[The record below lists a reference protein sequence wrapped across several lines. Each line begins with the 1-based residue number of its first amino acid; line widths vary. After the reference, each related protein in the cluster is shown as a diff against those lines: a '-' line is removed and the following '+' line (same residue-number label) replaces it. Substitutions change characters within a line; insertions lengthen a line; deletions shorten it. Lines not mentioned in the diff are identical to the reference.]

1 MTSAA
6 APAGDRFQKN
16 LNDLSFTNRSERFER
31 ENNARRNNSARL
43 SLLRPNGLVIANA
56 KKRVN
61 ILSDQKA
68 LTPEDYL
75 LLDYQLCFPLYAA
88 SRLMTKLY
96 QRELEPLG
104 LTYPQYIVLLILWEN
119 APCSVSSIGN
129 RAELASNTLTP
140 LLKRLE
146 LMGLVERHRD
156 EQDERVVRIFLTKKG
171 KALRAKCVDIPKKLM
186 ARAQFPLDQGI
197 ALKKQL
203 DSLIQQLHEA
213 IDRDN

>member
-1 MTSAA
+1 MLDSTQSDDY
-6 APAGDRFQKN
+6 PYKD
-16 LNDLSFTNRSERFER
+16 TNQCAIATTE
-31 ENNARRNNSARL
+31 
-43 SLLRPNGLVIANA
+43 LRVKTLPELKTLA
-56 KKRVN
+56 
-61 ILSDQKA
+61 
-68 LTPEDYL
+68 PEDYL

-104 LTYPQYIVLLILWEN
+104 LTYPQYVVLLILWQD
-119 APCSVSSIGN
+119 APCSVSSIGT

-146 LMGLVERHRD
+146 LMGLVERLRN
-156 EQDERVVRIFLTKKG
+156 EKDERVVNVLLTKKG
-171 KALRAKCVDIPKKLM
+171 KALKSKCIDIPRKLM
-186 ARAQFPLDQGI
+186 ERAQYPLEQGI

-203 DSLIQQLHEA
+203 DSLILQLHEA